1 VTVFDGLVLSD
12 SVDAV
17 RDIESKKTEKDGK
30 TERSPNFCDQCLAY
44 RKFGDHSVFSVFSV
58 QVGTA

>member
-17 RDIESKKTEKDGK
+17 RQIESKETEKDGK
-30 TERSPNFCDQCLAY
+30 TETSPNFCDQFLAY
-44 RKFGDHSVFSVFSV
+44 RKFGDHSVFSVDSV
-58 QVGTA
+58 WMGAA